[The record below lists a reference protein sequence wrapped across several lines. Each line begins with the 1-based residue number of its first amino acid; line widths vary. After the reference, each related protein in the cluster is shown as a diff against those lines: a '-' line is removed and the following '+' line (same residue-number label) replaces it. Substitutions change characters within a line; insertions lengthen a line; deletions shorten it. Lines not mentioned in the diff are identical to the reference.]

1 MIFEAGIYP
10 AAVTPFDESGKI
22 DIPSFARLLSW
33 FESAGC
39 KGVVLCGTNGE
50 GPALSA
56 GEKRD
61 LVRAS
66 AQAKGKLDVI
76 VGVATSS
83 LEEAVW
89 LSRRSEEASAKA
101 MLVMPPF
108 FYRDLEENV
117 LVSWFL
123 ELMDKSPLPI
133 IIYNFP
139 ARAGSVITAEVVKR
153 LATHEKFAGLKD
165 SSGEGKNLSEFR
177 SALDGV
183 EKNLFVGD
191 ETLLFEGLQAGWSGS
206 ISGAANVLAAWLCTA
221 QSEYGTE
228 SGAVKFE
235 ILMPL
240 LQAIR
245 KASQPAT
252 HKAILFREGILK
264 SATVRLPLQSV
275 PFPEA
280 LAQSIRERLGN
291 VFAV

>member
-1 MIFEAGIYP
+1 MMLEAGIYP
-10 AAVTPFDESGKI
+10 AAVTPFDESGKL
-22 DIPSFARLLSW
+22 DVSSFARLLAW
-33 FESAGC
+33 FEAAGC

-76 VGVATSS
+76 VGAATSS

-89 LSRRSEEASAKA
+89 LSRRAEEAGAKA

-108 FYRDLEENV
+108 FYPNLDEDV

-123 ELMDKSPLPI
+123 ELMDKSSLPI

-139 ARAGSVITAEVVKR
+139 KRAGSVITAEVVKR
-153 LATHEKFAGLKD
+153 VANHERFAGLKD
-165 SSGEGKNLSEFR
+165 SSSESRNLHDFR
-177 SALDGV
+177 SALEGADKG
-183 EKNLFVGD
+183 LFIGD
-191 ETLLFEGLQAGWSGS
+191 ETLLYDSLQAGWTGS
-206 ISGAANVLAAWLCTA
+206 ISGAANILASWLSTA
-221 QSEYGTE
+221 FSEYGTE

-235 ILMPL
+235 VLMPI
-240 LQAIR
+240 LQEIR

-252 HKAILFREGILK
+252 HKAFLVREGIIR
-264 SATVRLPLQSV
+264 SATVRLPLRLA
-275 PFPEA
+275 PFPDE
-280 LAQSIRERLGN
+280 LIQNIRKRLGN
-291 VFAV
+291 PFAV